1 MSGSSKKAIY
11 AALVGNGLISV
22 TKFAAATFT
31 GSAAMMSEG
40 IHSLVDT
47 ANQGLLLHG
56 LRRANLPPS
65 KLFPFGHGKEVYFWS
80 FVVAMLIFAM
90 GGAFSVYQGIKHLAD
105 PSPINN
111 VFINYI
117 VLGSAVLFELGALW
131 VALKEF
137 NLSRGDTGVY
147 EAIREGKDPT
157 LFVVLFEDSAA
168 LIGLLV
174 AMLGL
179 ALYQITGDPIY
190 DAMASIVIGVV
201 LIGTAYWLALESKNL
216 LIGESAHPAIETS
229 IEEIFAGDIRIDGV
243 NDIAT
248 LHMGPEYILVTLS
261 ADFASGLGSDDLEK
275 AVADLGDKVR
285 GVDARIRRVFIEAK
299 GKIS

>member
-1 MSGSSKKAIY
+1 
-11 AALVGNGLISV
+11 
-22 TKFAAATFT
+22 
-31 GSAAMMSEG
+31 
-40 IHSLVDT
+40 LVDT

-216 LIGESAHPAIETS
+216 LIGESAHPVIETS